1 MKKLL
6 FVLAFVSVLFQSC
19 AVSPVPD
26 ADDPRTLYLVQVSMT
41 YGNEGAGNYIA
52 ETVNRSAISS
62 AIESLFYDGHTD
74 FDEMEAVIFDEV
86 RGSYYLSASAEV
98 PEESAC
104 MTCHQ
109 SREAVKAKTAKLK
122 PNPHFG
128 HDETVECTACHKE
141 HQQSVLICD
150 ECHQWG
156 YKTP

>member
-1 MKKLL
+1 MAL
-6 FVLAFVSVLFQSC
+6 FALG
-19 AVSPVPD
+19 AVSAAYGALMAV
-26 ADDPRTLYLVQVSMT
+26 LYPAGGFFLVWIALGAALVAAGRIQKIRRAVC
-41 YGNEGAGNYIA
+41 GVCAALLVAGN
-52 ETVNRSAISS
+52 
-62 AIESLFYDGHTD
+62 
-74 FDEMEAVIFDEV
+74 
-86 RGSYYLSASAEV
+86 ASAADAMPLKGAHKAMNLPCEACHGNIKPREV